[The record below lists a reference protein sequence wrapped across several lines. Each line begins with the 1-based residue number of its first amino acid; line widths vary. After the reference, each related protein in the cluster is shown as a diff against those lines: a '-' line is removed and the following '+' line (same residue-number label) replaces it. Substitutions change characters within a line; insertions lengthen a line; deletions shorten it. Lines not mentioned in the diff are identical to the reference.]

1 MRKPARPES
10 HWCSRCCDGPQQ
22 SGIIRQLSSFNLSKA
37 ADRPLFLLSGDM
49 SGLPE
54 RAAQEIE
61 TIVSSE
67 GLELVH
73 VEYRKQGLGFL
84 LRIDIDKEG
93 GVTVEDCELVSHQV
107 SAFLDVDDVVPAAYE
122 LQVSSPGLDRK
133 FYKLSDYEKF
143 IGRLV
148 RVRTSKAIR
157 GLHVIVGR
165 LKEFNGETIVVTD
178 PVMKK
183 DPDYVVPLADIKET
197 RLEVEI

>member
-1 MRKPARPES
+1 MTA
-10 HWCSRCCDGPQQ
+10 
-22 SGIIRQLSSFNLSKA
+22 
-37 ADRPLFLLSGDM
+37 
-49 SGLPE
+49 LPGRVE
-54 RAAQEIE
+54 EEIE
-61 TIVSSE
+61 KIVTSE

-73 VEYRKQGLGFL
+73 VEYRRQGRGWL

-93 GVTVEDCELVSHQV
+93 GVMLADCELVSHQV
-107 SAFLDVDDVVPAAYE
+107 SAFLDVEDVVPAEYE

-133 FYKLSDYEKF
+133 FYKESDYRKF

-148 RVRTSKAIR
+148 RVKTSKPIR

-165 LKEFNGETIVVTD
+165 LKEFDGKQIVVTD
-178 PVMKK
+178 PQVKR

>member
-1 MRKPARPES
+1 
-10 HWCSRCCDGPQQ
+10 
-22 SGIIRQLSSFNLSKA
+22 
-37 ADRPLFLLSGDM
+37 M
-49 SGLPE
+49 SVLPE
-54 RAAQEIE
+54 RVEKEIE
-61 TIVSSE
+61 AIAASE

-73 VEYRKQGLGFL
+73 IEYRKQGHGFL

-93 GVTVEDCELVSHQV
+93 GVTIEDCELVSHQV
-107 SAFLDVDDVVPAAYE
+107 SAFLEVEDVVPTEYE

-133 FYKLSDYEKF
+133 FYKPSDYQKF

-165 LKEFNGETIVVTD
+165 LKEYDGETIVVTD